1 MSDQNAFGLPTP
13 PPPPALP
20 QKSAAEESPTLT
32 ANDAARELEQLLESV
47 GVPPLLPLPWQYR
60 QRMQLQLLN
69 ARMADLFPEDGVVS
83 FDDADLEAAQPYI
96 EFIGDVDDLFLSVA
110 TNRRAYTAWSAKLE
124 NAEQVLLALLVRYSR
139 AVGEST
145 PSADSSTSTG
155 PS

>member
-60 QRMQLQLLN
+60 QRMQLQLLS
-69 ARMADLFPEDGVVS
+69 ARMGDLFQGGIAS
-83 FDDADLEAAQPYI
+83 FDDSDLEAAQPYI

-110 TNRRAYTAWSAKLE
+110 TNPRAYTAWSAKLDD
-124 NAEQVLLALLVRYSR
+124 AEQVLIALLVRYTR

-145 PSADSSTSTG
+145 QSAGSSTSTD

>member
-13 PPPPALP
+13 PPPPAVP
-20 QKSAAEESPTLT
+20 QKSAADESPTLT
-32 ANDAARELEQLLESV
+32 ANDSAAELEALLDRV

-60 QRMQLQLLN
+60 QRMQLQLLS
-69 ARMADLFPEDGVVS
+69 ARMGDLFQGGIVQ
-83 FDDADLEAAQPYI
+83 FDDSDLEAAQPYI

-110 TNRRAYTAWSAKLE
+110 TNPRAYTAWSAKLE
-124 NAEQVLLALLVRYSR
+124 DAEQVLIALLVRYTR

-145 PSADSSTSTG
+145 QSAASSTSTD

>member
-13 PPPPALP
+13 PPPPAVP
-20 QKSAAEESPTLT
+20 QKSAADESPTLT
-32 ANDAARELEQLLESV
+32 ANDSAAELEALLDRV

-60 QRMQLQLLN
+60 QRMQLQLLS
-69 ARMADLFPEDGVVS
+69 ARMGDLFQGGIAS
-83 FDDADLEAAQPYI
+83 FDDSDLEAAQPYI

-110 TNRRAYTAWSAKLE
+110 TNPRAYTAWSAKLDD
-124 NAEQVLLALLVRYSR
+124 AEQVLIALLVRYTR

-145 PSADSSTSTG
+145 QSAGSSTSTD